1 MRKIAAGLA
10 AASAVAL
17 AAGALA
23 PAATAADGNKSLAA
37 VLTSDGGKQF
47 DSNHKDFDIVTE
59 AVLAVLAAKPDSAV
73 KVLTDGS
80 VALTAFVPNDM
91 AFMHLVHSLTGKMP
105 SSEKKTFAA
114 VAGLGIDTVE
124 TVLLYHVVPGAT
136 VDSKAALKSDEARL
150 TTAQGGT
157 FKVNVVKNHGSKQI
171 RLQDQDRNARNP
183 RVIAVDV
190 NKGNVQIA
198 HVIDRVLRPL
208 DLPPTAK

>member
-1 MRKIAAGLA
+1 MRKIVAGLA

-23 PAATAADGNKSLAA
+23 PAANAADGTQSLAA

-47 DSNHKDFDIVTE
+47 DNNHKDFDIVTE
-59 AVLAVLAAKPDSAV
+59 AVLAVLAAKPDSSV

-80 VALTAFVPNDM
+80 VALTAFVPDDM

-105 SSEKKTFAA
+105 SSERKTFAA

-124 TVLLYHVVPGAT
+124 TVLLYHVVPGPAI
-136 VDSKAALKSDEARL
+136 DSKAALKADEARL

-157 FKVNVVKNHGSKQI
+157 FKVNVVKYQGAKQI
-171 RLQDQDRNARNP
+171 RLQDQDGNARNP

-190 NKGNVQIA
+190 NKGNMQIA

-208 DLPPTAK
+208 DLPPTAN